1 MQKIG
6 TQYIL
11 HENRHI
17 PRHTSNILEYLPMIL
32 GKDMK
37 VGIRDKTEKVNK
49 ARGALLEPTIIVYHE
64 LKSISRM
71 ITQLYEPEVK
81 AKRRKKQIQ
90 WMSWTED

>member
-1 MQKIG
+1 
-6 TQYIL
+6 
-11 HENRHI
+11 
-17 PRHTSNILEYLPMIL
+17 MIL

-64 LKSISRM
+64 LKSIRRI

-81 AKRRKKQIQ
+81 AKRRKKTNSMDELDRRLDILFKEE
-90 WMSWTED
+90 TGRDI